1 MQSKHSINVINN
13 NAEKRASKGIMFPS
27 YQPNT
32 VQNKPDLD
40 RKDWIWI
47 LLLAGKFSNA
57 LLHFS

>member
-27 YQPNT
+27 YQRNT

-40 RKDWIWI
+40 QKDWIWI

>member
-40 RKDWIWI
+40 WKDWI
-47 LLLAGKFSNA
+47 
-57 LLHFS
+57 